1 MAENHKITVHLSGD
15 DWASATLLA
24 TEAELDFL
32 DRLIKE
38 LRKPENRSGK
48 YVPRFY
54 YSDETVAEMQKNE
67 RKKFEVETRQKQERA
82 HLEAEE
88 AARKAELL
96 ANGPFARAFREARE
110 RQRQKEV
117 SA

>member
-1 MAENHKITVHLSGD
+1 
-15 DWASATLLA
+15 
-24 TEAELDFL
+24 
-32 DRLIKE
+32 
-38 LRKPENRSGK
+38 
-48 YVPRFY
+48 
-54 YSDETVAEMQKNE
+54 MQKNE
-67 RKKFEVETRQKQERA
+67 RKKFEAETRQKQERA